1 MEQSCV
7 SLSRINKNIN
17 FRHMKLL
24 IADDHPIVRNGIKDI
39 IEDISASFIID
50 EAEDAH
56 EVVQK
61 VTSNDYDIIILDI
74 SMPGGGGLNALK
86 QIKMSKPD
94 TKVLMLSIYDDQQY
108 INRALKAG
116 ASGYLTKAV
125 ASDELELAI
134 KKILAGEKYLSSEVA
149 GKMASFIYSD
159 KEKQKHELLSERE
172 YQVFLFIVQGYT
184 NSEIA
189 EELHISPKT
198 VSTYRDRIMDK
209 MDMSRNSELIH
220 YALKNK
226 LID

>member
-1 MEQSCV
+1 
-7 SLSRINKNIN
+7 
-17 FRHMKLL
+17 MKLL

-39 IEDISASFIID
+39 IQDISAAFEVD
-50 EAEDAH
+50 EAKDAH

-61 VTSNDYDIIILDI
+61 VITSDYDIIILDI

-86 QIKMSKPD
+86 QIKASKPD
-94 TKVLMLSIYDDQQY
+94 TKVLMLSIYDDEQY

-116 ASGYLTKAV
+116 ASGYLTKSV

-149 GKMASFIYSD
+149 SKMASYIYTQR
-159 KEKQKHELLSERE
+159 ERQKHELLSERE
-172 YQVFLFIVQGYT
+172 YQVFLFIVQGHT
-184 NSEIA
+184 TSEIA
-189 EELHISPKT
+189 EELHLSPKT

-209 MDMSRNSELIH
+209 MEMSRNSELIH

>member
-1 MEQSCV
+1 
-7 SLSRINKNIN
+7 
-17 FRHMKLL
+17 MKLL

-39 IEDISASFIID
+39 IEDISVSIEID

-61 VTSNDYDIIILDI
+61 VISNDYDIIILDI

-86 QIKMSKPD
+86 QIKMSKPN
-94 TKVLMLSIYDDQQY
+94 TKVLMLSIYDDQLY

-116 ASGYLTKAV
+116 ASGYLTKSV
-125 ASDELELAI
+125 ASEELELAI

-172 YQVFLFIVQGYT
+172 YQVFLFIVQGHT

>member
-1 MEQSCV
+1 
-7 SLSRINKNIN
+7 
-17 FRHMKLL
+17 MKLL

-39 IEDISASFIID
+39 IQDISASFEID

-61 VTSNDYDIIILDI
+61 VITNDYDIIILDI

-86 QIKMSKPD
+86 QIKVSKPD
-94 TKVLMLSIYDDQQY
+94 TKVLMLSIYDDEQY

-116 ASGYLTKAV
+116 ASGYLTKSV

-134 KKILAGEKYLSSEVA
+134 KKILNGEKYLSSEVA
-149 GKMASFIYSD
+149 SKMASYIYTQR
-159 KEKQKHELLSERE
+159 EKQKHELLSERE
-172 YQVFLFIVQGYT
+172 YQVFLYIVQGHT
-184 NSEIA
+184 TSEIA
-189 EELHISPKT
+189 EELHLSPKT
-198 VSTYRDRIMDK
+198 ISTYRDRIMDK
-209 MDMSRNSELIH
+209 MEMSRNSELIH

>member
-1 MEQSCV
+1 
-7 SLSRINKNIN
+7 
-17 FRHMKLL
+17 MKLL

-39 IEDISASFIID
+39 IQDISSSFEID

-61 VTSNDYDIIILDI
+61 VITNDYDIIILDI

-86 QIKMSKPD
+86 QIKVSKPD
-94 TKVLMLSIYDDQQY
+94 TKVLMLSIYDDEQY

-116 ASGYLTKAV
+116 ASGYLTKSV

-149 GKMASFIYSD
+149 SKMASYIYTQR
-159 KEKQKHELLSERE
+159 ERQKHELLSERE
-172 YQVFLFIVQGYT
+172 YQVFLFIVQGHT
-184 NSEIA
+184 TSEIA
-189 EELHISPKT
+189 EELHLSPKT

-209 MDMSRNSELIH
+209 MEMSRNSELIH
-220 YALKNK
+220 YALRNK

>member
-1 MEQSCV
+1 
-7 SLSRINKNIN
+7 
-17 FRHMKLL
+17 MKLL

-39 IEDISASFIID
+39 IEDISASFEID
-50 EAEDAH
+50 EAKDAH
-56 EVVQK
+56 EVIQK
-61 VTSNDYDIIILDI
+61 VINNDYDIIILDI

-94 TKVLMLSIYDDQQY
+94 TKVLMLSIYDDQLY

-116 ASGYLTKAV
+116 ASGYLTKSV

-172 YQVFLFIVQGYT
+172 YQVFLFIVQGHT

>member
-1 MEQSCV
+1 
-7 SLSRINKNIN
+7 
-17 FRHMKLL
+17 MKLL

-39 IEDISASFIID
+39 IQDISAAFEVD
-50 EAEDAH
+50 EAKDAH

-61 VTSNDYDIIILDI
+61 VITSDYDIIILDI

-86 QIKMSKPD
+86 QIKASKPD
-94 TKVLMLSIYDDQQY
+94 TKVLMLSIYDDEQY

-116 ASGYLTKAV
+116 ASGYLTKSV

-149 GKMASFIYSD
+149 SKMASYIYTQR
-159 KEKQKHELLSERE
+159 ERQKHELLSERE
-172 YQVFLFIVQGYT
+172 YQVFLFTVQGHT
-184 NSEIA
+184 TSEIA
-189 EELHISPKT
+189 EELHLSPKT

-209 MDMSRNSELIH
+209 MEMSRNSELIH

>member
-1 MEQSCV
+1 
-7 SLSRINKNIN
+7 
-17 FRHMKLL
+17 MKLL

-39 IEDISASFIID
+39 IQDISAAFEVD
-50 EAEDAH
+50 EAKDAH

-61 VTSNDYDIIILDI
+61 VITSDYDIIILDI

-86 QIKMSKPD
+86 QIKASKPD
-94 TKVLMLSIYDDQQY
+94 TKVLMLSIYDDEQY

-116 ASGYLTKAV
+116 ASGYLTKSV

-149 GKMASFIYSD
+149 SKMASYIYTQR
-159 KEKQKHELLSERE
+159 ERQKHEFLSERE
-172 YQVFLFIVQGYT
+172 YQVFLFIVQGHT
-184 NSEIA
+184 TSEIA
-189 EELHISPKT
+189 EELHLSPKT

-209 MDMSRNSELIH
+209 MEMSRNSELIH

>member
-1 MEQSCV
+1 
-7 SLSRINKNIN
+7 
-17 FRHMKLL
+17 MKLL

-39 IEDISASFIID
+39 IGEISASFEID

-61 VTSNDYDIIILDI
+61 VISNDYDIIILDI

-86 QIKMSKPD
+86 QIKSAKPN
-94 TKVLMLSIYDDQQY
+94 TKVLMLSIYDDQLY

-116 ASGYLTKAV
+116 ASGYLTKSV

-172 YQVFLFIVQGYT
+172 YQVFLYIVQGHT

-226 LID
+226 LIH